1 MKSSKTLNIPRISKK
16 EIMRLEDW
24 LERYDWYL
32 DLSTK
37 HQDWIRRVVIEVSPE
52 VFVGLTSMHEALERN
67 DFVLL
72 AEIMQGYDE
81 LEDLIDELDID
92 DGSRD

>member
-1 MKSSKTLNIPRISKK
+1 
-16 EIMRLEDW
+16 
-24 LERYDWYL
+24 
-32 DLSTK
+32 
-37 HQDWIRRVVIEVSPE
+37 
-52 VFVGLTSMHEALERN
+52 MHEALERN